1 MVNNMKWSKILL
13 KLDQLLNILS
23 LFNFYMIKQNE
34 NSKCKDYLILSL
46 LLYFMQLFL
55 LYF

>member
-34 NSKCKDYLILSL
+34 YSKCKHYLILSL
-46 LLYFMQLFL
+46 LIYFINLFL